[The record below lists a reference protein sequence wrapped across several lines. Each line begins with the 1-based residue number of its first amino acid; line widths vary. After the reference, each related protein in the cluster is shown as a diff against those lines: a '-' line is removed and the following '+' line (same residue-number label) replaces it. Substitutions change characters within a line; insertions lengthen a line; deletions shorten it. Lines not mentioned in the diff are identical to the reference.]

1 MEDGG
6 LLAGV
11 LSTLMAGDDGNDEA
25 SPRATGCVLFFCL
38 SGIHVRLQ
46 REEPR
51 ATVVKGKKPT
61 KKKKG
66 QTAQCSRNF
75 CCPFT
80 EMQFHFFFLSFFKV
94 FGLPAPKLRWLDFVA

>member
-1 MEDGG
+1 MSLDRCCSLVEDGG

-25 SPRATGCVLFFCL
+25 SPTATGCVLFFCL

-51 ATVVKGKKPT
+51 ATVVKGKNT
-61 KKKKG
+61 KQDKQRSAVETSVARLLK
-66 QTAQCSRNF
+66 CNF
-75 CCPFT
+75 T
-80 EMQFHFFFLSFFKV
+80 FFSFLF
-94 FGLPAPKLRWLDFVA
+94 

>member
-25 SPRATGCVLFFCL
+25 SPTATGCVLFFCL

-51 ATVVKGKKPT
+51 ATVVKGKKT
-61 KKKKG
+61 QKTG

-80 EMQFHFFFLSFFKV
+80 EMQFHFFFFPFLKYL
-94 FGLPAPKLRWLDFVA
+94 GYLHPN

>member
-1 MEDGG
+1 MCLDRCCSPVEDGG

-11 LSTLMAGDDGNDEA
+11 LSTLMAGDDGNEEA

-51 ATVVKGKKPT
+51 ATVVKGKNPT
-61 KKKKG
+61 KKQNKQGSAVETSAARLLK
-66 QTAQCSRNF
+66 CNF
-75 CCPFT
+75 T
-80 EMQFHFFFLSFFKV
+80 FFFFPFLKYL
-94 FGLPAPKLRWLDFVA
+94 GYLHPN